1 MGMGG
6 GGAGALTGA
15 AASLCAG
22 AGPLHFPPLGQRG
35 LIHIL
40 KAKSFSLIF
49 VKGLW
54 RKGWDEG
61 HEDYSTQDSLGVLI

>member
-22 AGPLHFPPLGQRG
+22 AGPLHFPPLSQRG
-35 LIHIL
+35 LIDIL
-40 KAKSFSLIF
+40 KAEPFSLIF
-49 VKGLW
+49 VKGM
-54 RKGWDEG
+54 EG
-61 HEDYSTQDSLGVLI
+61 CFHTGVYSCS